1 MINYVQPDMYLKRN
15 SKGDQ
20 YSHVFPV
27 QLVDYQLEVD
37 KGKLTAV
44 AKLFEKLTFRALA
57 LRRSILHR
65 RRANARNVSFSN
77 SLRRLIYLYQLQVDN
92 QLVV

>member
-1 MINYVQPDMYLKRN
+1 MEIRVTWKEVVQG
-15 SKGDQ
+15 SFSQ
-20 YSHVFPV
+20 F
-27 QLVDYQLEVD
+27 VDP
-37 KGKLTAV
+37 
-44 AKLFEKLTFRALA
+44 FIA
-57 LRRSILHR
+57 LRASIYFPGLEPLPRAFFEADRCRVTRLVEFDLVLVLR